1 MSLNYDN
8 EIPNKSNFDDHGVK
22 KADRKYKPN
31 FPKDM
36 PRLPSIEEFKL
47 DRIICDDLK
56 EESQEVVDSMIKV
69 ATSYQ
74 NDLKSEIR
82 RKLSIEQKIQFKNI
96 EIAKIAH

>member
-1 MSLNYDN
+1 MSLIYDN
-8 EIPNKSNFDDHGVK
+8 EIPKKRNIDEYGVK

-36 PRLPSIEEFKL
+36 PKLPSIEEFKL

-56 EESQEVVDSMIKV
+56 EESQEVVNSMIKV
-69 ATSYQ
+69 ASSYQ

-82 RKLSIEQKIQFKNI
+82 RKLSIEQKDPIQK
-96 EIAKIAH
+96 H